1 MTKIV
6 VNTIRSQTGVT
17 SVTFHDT
24 ITANGKK
31 QWLDRFGVI
40 KANSSQ
46 LLSNSTIAANTNGV
60 TVGTVRVGD
69 GCTITVRGDWRIV

>member
-1 MTKIV
+1 MTKII
-6 VNTIRSQTGVT
+6 VNSIEPRVGVT
-17 SVTFHDT
+17 SVTFHDS
-24 ITANGKK
+24 ISANGEK
-31 QWLDRFGVI
+31 QWLDRFGII

>member
-1 MTKIV
+1 MTKII
-6 VNTIRSQTGVT
+6 VNSIEPRVGVT
-17 SVTFHDT
+17 SVTFHDS
-24 ITANGKK
+24 ISANGEK
-31 QWLDRFGVI
+31 QWLDRFGII

-60 TVGTVRVGD
+60 TVGTVRVGN

>member
-1 MTKIV
+1 MERFYKNI
-6 VNTIRSQTGVT
+6 
-17 SVTFHDT
+17 
-24 ITANGKK
+24 GKSHHWIDRLVWGEK
-31 QWLDRFGVI
+31 QWLDSFGVI

-69 GCTITVRGDWRIV
+69 GCTITIRGDWRIV

>member
-1 MTKIV
+1 MTKII
-6 VNTIRSQTGVT
+6 VNTINPQVGVT
-17 SVTFHDT
+17 SVTFVDS
-24 ITANGKK
+24 ISANGEK

-40 KANSSQ
+40 KASSSQ
-46 LLSNSTIAANTNGV
+46 LLSNSTIAANTNEV

>member
-1 MTKIV
+1 MTKII
-6 VNTIRSQTGVT
+6 VNSIEPQVGVT
-17 SVTFHDT
+17 SVTFIKS
-24 ITANGKK
+24 ITANGEK

-46 LLSNSTIAANTNGV
+46 LLSNSTIASNTNGV
-60 TVGTVRVGD
+60 TVGTVRVGN

>member
-1 MTKIV
+1 MTKII
-6 VNTIRSQTGVT
+6 VNSIEPQVGVT
-17 SVTFHDT
+17 SVTFT
-24 ITANGKK
+24 KSITSNGEK

>member
-1 MTKIV
+1 MTKII
-6 VNTIRSQTGVT
+6 VNSIEPQVGVT
-17 SVTFHDT
+17 SVTFT
-24 ITANGKK
+24 KSITANGEK

-46 LLSNSTIAANTNGV
+46 LLSNSIIAANTNGV

-69 GCTITVRGDWRIV
+69 NCTITVRGDWRIV